1 MSAAELDSAPASQAP
16 LTETTAGDKT
26 TYPEW
31 YNEVCADLSRL
42 PSTSGGDRLDGMRA
56 VLTRASW
63 MWDNGQV
70 LTCAFVEPAGDAI
83 QQAKVISV
91 AKEWE
96 RYANLKLDFQSA
108 ARNPLSAIIR
118 ISFGKGLGSWST
130 VGKIALHPSVK
141 DQATM
146 NFGWVFNETPEPTA
160 NERAVILHEFGH
172 AIGYLHEHQ
181 SPRRGDK
188 LKLKEEEAFK
198 YFRDTQTPPWTK
210 QQVRAN
216 FLNVYNQSEV
226 SNYSSVDL
234 TSIMMYF
241 MPPNLNEQGIRI
253 PRNYELD
260 ALDKAFAFLNYPF
273 LGGLT
278 SSDASHTL
286 DNALNTIGVTGKFRE
301 SITAEFNENDWKG
314 VRAEFTRWTLNAKAE
329 ASREEA
335 VAEREAEAD
344 AGVQTDS

>member
-1 MSAAELDSAPASQAP
+1 MSTAELDSTPAAPAP
-16 LTETTAGDKT
+16 ETTAGEKAK
-26 TYPEW
+26 YPEW

-42 PSTSGGDRLDGMRA
+42 PRTGGGDRLDGMRA

-70 LTCAFVEPAGDAI
+70 LTCAFVEPAGNAI

-96 RYANLKLDFQSA
+96 RYANIKLDFESA
-108 ARNPLSAIIR
+108 ARKPLNAIIR
-118 ISFGKGLGSWST
+118 ISFDEGLGSWST
-130 VGKIALHPSVK
+130 VGKIAFHPEVK

-146 NFGWVFNETPEPTA
+146 NFGWVLSITTEATA
-160 NERAVILHEFGH
+160 KERGVILHEFGH

-188 LKLKEEEAFK
+188 LKLKEREAIK
-198 YFRDTQTPPWTK
+198 YFFDTQNPPWTE
-210 QQVRAN
+210 QDVREN
-216 FLNVYNQSEV
+216 FLNVYNRSEV

-234 TSIMMYF
+234 TSIMMYS
-241 MPPNLNEQGIRI
+241 MPPQLNEQGIRI
-253 PRNYELD
+253 RPNYELD

-286 DNALNTIGVTGKFRE
+286 DNALKTIGVTGRFRE

-314 VRAEFTRWTLNAKAE
+314 VRAEFTRWTLNARAE
-329 ASREEA
+329 AIKNEA

-344 AGVQTDS
+344 VGVQTDS

>member
-1 MSAAELDSAPASQAP
+1 MSELDSTPPAQAP
-16 LTETTAGDKT
+16 ETAGDDESQ
-26 TYPEW
+26 YPEW
-31 YNEVCADLSRL
+31 YNRVCADLSRL
-42 PSTSGGDRLDGMRA
+42 PSARSGDRLDGMRA

-70 LTCAFVEPAGDAI
+70 LTCAFVKPAGSAI

-96 RYANLKLDFQSA
+96 RYANIKLDFKSA
-108 ARNPLSAIIR
+108 ANKPRDATIR
-118 ISFGKGLGSWST
+118 ISFNQGLGSWST
-130 VGKIALHPSVK
+130 VGKTALDPEVPK
-141 DQATM
+141 NKATM
-146 NFGWVFNETPEPTA
+146 NFGWVFSAPNIATSE
-160 NERAVILHEFGH
+160 ERGVILHEFGH

-188 LKLKEEEAFK
+188 LKLKEKEAIK
-198 YFRDTQTPPWTK
+198 YFWDTQRPRWTE
-210 QQVRAN
+210 QDVREN
-216 FLNVYNQSEV
+216 FLNVYNRSEV

-234 TSIMMYF
+234 TSVMMYF
-241 MPPNLNEQGIRI
+241 MPAELNEQGIEI
-253 PRNYELD
+253 PSNDELD

-314 VRAEFTRWTLNAKAE
+314 VRAEFTRWTLNARAE
-329 ASREEA
+329 ASRREA
-335 VAEREAEAD
+335 VDEREAEAD
-344 AGVQTDS
+344 VGVQTDS

>member
-1 MSAAELDSAPASQAP
+1 MSTAELDSAPAAQAP

-31 YNEVCADLSRL
+31 YNQVCADLSQL
-42 PSTSGGDRLDGMRA
+42 PSTGGGDRLDGMRA

-96 RYANLKLDFQSA
+96 RYANLKLDFESA
-108 ARNPLSAIIR
+108 RESPLDATIR
-118 ISFGKGLGSWST
+118 ISFDQGLGSWST
-130 VGKIALHPSVK
+130 VGKIAFHPDLVG
-141 DQATM
+141 QATM
-146 NFGWVFNETPEPTA
+146 NFGWVYNCTTEATA
-160 NERAVILHEFGH
+160 KERGVILHEFGH
-172 AIGYLHEHQ
+172 AVGYLHEHQ

-188 LKLKEEEAFK
+188 LKLKEQEAIK
-198 YFRDTQTPPWTK
+198 YFWDTQNPPWDAEKT
-210 QQVRAN
+210 RRN
-216 FLNVYNQSEV
+216 FLNVYNKAEV

-234 TSIMMYF
+234 TSVMMYF
-241 MPPNLNEQGIRI
+241 MPPELNEQGIDI
-253 PRNYELD
+253 PPNYELD

-273 LGGLT
+273 IGGLT

-286 DNALNTIGVTGKFRE
+286 DNALNTIGVTGRFRQ

-314 VRAEFTRWTLNAKAE
+314 VRAEFTRWTLNARAE
-329 ASREEA
+329 AIKKEA
-335 VAEREAEAD
+335 VAEREAEAE
-344 AGVQTDS
+344 AGVQS